1 MSRPTET
8 TMGMLRPMI
17 DPATQVD
24 AAQGADANPPA
35 LPARGG
41 SESRE
46 PARWQAAVARRSAE
60 SRATVPDIDLSVT
73 VDMDASLA
81 LAGEL
86 SSGLT
91 ALYLRACALAL
102 REHPQANAAY
112 RDGRFEQFGRVNV
125 GVLIAQPD
133 AYVIPTVFDADS
145 KSVAELAEEL
155 AALEQRALAGELLA
169 PELSGATFTLSD
181 LGPLGV
187 TSSTPLIVPPQA
199 AAISAGTLQTV
210 PIVQNG
216 AIVPGHMTT
225 LTLASDHRILYGAAA
240 AAFLLSIKSR
250 LQEALL

>member
-1 MSRPTET
+1 
-8 TMGMLRPMI
+8 MLTPMV
-17 DPATQVD
+17 DPGTSVD
-24 AAQGADANPPA
+24 AVQGTPA
-35 LPARGG
+35 GRGG

-60 SRATVPDIDLSVT
+60 SRATVPDIDLSVA
-73 VDMDASLA
+73 VEMDAALA
-81 LAGEL
+81 LAAEL
-86 SSGLT
+86 SGSLT
-91 ALYLRACALAL
+91 ALYVRACALAL
-102 REHPQANAAY
+102 REHPHANAAY

-145 KSVAELAEEL
+145 KTVAELAEEL

-199 AAISAGTLQTV
+199 AAISAGSLQTV
-210 PIVQNG
+210 PIVRNG

-225 LTLASDHRILYGAAA
+225 LTLVSDHRILYGAAA

-250 LQEALL
+250 LEEALL

>member
-1 MSRPTET
+1 
-8 TMGMLRPMI
+8 MI
-17 DPATQVD
+17 EPATPVD
-24 AAQGADANPPA
+24 GAQGTPA
-35 LPARGG
+35 GRGG

-73 VDMDASLA
+73 VEMEAALA
-81 LAGEL
+81 LAAEL
-86 SSGLT
+86 STSLT
-91 ALYLRACALAL
+91 ALYVRACALAL
-102 REHPQANAAY
+102 REHPDANAAY

-125 GVLIAQPD
+125 GVLIAHPD
-133 AYVIPTVFDADS
+133 AYVIPTLFDADS
-145 KSVAELAEEL
+145 KTVAELAEEL
-155 AALEQRALAGELLA
+155 AALQQRALAGELLA

-216 AIVPGHMTT
+216 AIVAGHMTT